1 MRSYVTDWKAPG
13 SHIAKWLSLTG
24 SGVYPQRFF
33 HSRSYRPMYCDHYVA
48 GSCRSCTLLEQSYP
62 QQLQGKLTHC
72 QALLTAHQGVEWL
85 APVTSAETGF
95 RNKAKMVVSGT
106 AALPLLGITDAQGQ
120 GVDLADCP
128 LYPPSL
134 QACFAPIAR
143 FISAADITPYDVAS
157 RRGELKFVLVTLAGD
172 SGELMVRLVLRSQG
186 ALARIRKHLA
196 SLLEALPQIVVVS
209 VNLQPEHKAI
219 LEGDQEIFLTGQQSL
234 TMRLNGMP
242 LHLRPKSFFQTN
254 TAVAAA
260 LYRQAAAWVDEL
272 NPASLWDLFC
282 GVGGFALQCADG
294 VREVIGIELS
304 AEAIASAEQSRQEL
318 GLQRVS
324 FQSLDATHFTQGSA
338 AAPEL
343 VIVNPPRRGIGNELC
358 AFLESAAN
366 IRWVI
371 YSSCNSES
379 LARDLQ
385 QMPGWR
391 LRQARL
397 LDMFPHT
404 PHYEV
409 ITLLERDG

>member
-1 MRSYVTDWKAPG
+1 M
-13 SHIAKWLSLTG
+13 H
-24 SGVYPQRFF
+24 
-33 HSRSYRPMYCDHYVA
+33 CDHYAA
-48 GSCRSCTLLEQSYP
+48 GRCRSCTLLEQFYP
-62 QQLQGKLTHC
+62 QQLQGKVAHC
-72 QALLTAHQGVEWL
+72 QALLAAHQGVEWL

-106 AALPLLGITDAQGQ
+106 AASPLLGITDAQGQ
-120 GVDLADCP
+120 GIDLADCP
-128 LYPPSL
+128 LYPSPL
-134 QACFAPIAR
+134 QACFASIAR

-219 LEGDQEIFLTGQQSL
+219 LEGEKEIFLTEQQSL

-260 LYRQAAAWVDEL
+260 LYRQAGAWVEEL

-294 VREVIGIELS
+294 VREVTGIELS
-304 AEAIASAEQSRQEL
+304 AEAIASAEQSCQEL
-318 GLQRVS
+318 GLARVS
-324 FQSLDATHFTQGSA
+324 FQSLDATHFSQGSA

-343 VIVNPPRRGIGNELC
+343 VIVNPPRRGIGCELC
-358 AFLESAAN
+358 AFLESVAN

-385 QMPGWR
+385 RMPGWR
-391 LRQARL
+391 LRRARL

-409 ITLLERDG
+409 ITLLERDGL

>member
-1 MRSYVTDWKAPG
+1 M
-13 SHIAKWLSLTG
+13 H
-24 SGVYPQRFF
+24 
-33 HSRSYRPMYCDHYVA
+33 CDNYAA
-48 GSCRSCTLLEQSYP
+48 GRCRSCTLLEQPYP
-62 QQLQGKLTHC
+62 QQLQGKLDHC
-72 QALLTAHQGVEWL
+72 QALLAEHQGVEWL
-85 APVTSAETGF
+85 APVTSPEGGF

-106 AALPLLGITDAQGQ
+106 AASPLLGITDAQGK

-128 LYPPSL
+128 LYPPAL

-143 FISAADITPYDVAS
+143 FIASADITPYDVAS
-157 RRGELKFVLVTLAGD
+157 RRGELKFVLVTLAED

-186 ALARIRKHLA
+186 TLARIRKHLP
-196 SLLEALPQIVVVS
+196 SLLAALPRITVVS

-219 LEGDQEIFLTGQQSL
+219 LEGEQEIFLTVQQSL
-234 TMRLNGMP
+234 TMRLNGMA

-260 LYRQAAAWVDEL
+260 LYRQAGAWVEEL
-272 NPASLWDLFC
+272 NPATLWDLFC

-294 VREVIGIELS
+294 VRKVTGIELS

-318 GLQRVS
+318 GLQRVE
-324 FQSLDATHFTQGSA
+324 FQSLDAAHFTREGSE
-338 AAPEL
+338 APEL
-343 VIVNPPRRGIGNELC
+343 VIVNPPRRGIGSELC
-358 AFLESAAN
+358 AFLEAAVDT
-366 IRWVI
+366 RWVI

-385 QMPGWR
+385 QIPGWR
-391 LRQARL
+391 LRRARL

-409 ITLLERDG
+409 IILLERIGGI